1 VGSYLGV
8 HEGPQR
14 IAGWGTDQP
23 LLTGMILSNEPGYY
37 REGEWGIRIETL
49 QVVTAPT
56 QVPGGERPMHGFEQL
71 TLAPL
76 DRRLIDVALLTAD
89 ERAYVDAYHAEV
101 LAKVGPLLAEGVQ
114 KDEAALEWLKAQT
127 APLK

>member
-1 VGSYLGV
+1 
-8 HEGPQR
+8 
-14 IAGWGTDQP
+14 
-23 LLTGMILSNEPGYY
+23 MILSNEPGYY

-76 DRRLIDVALLTAD
+76 DRRLIDVALLTAG

-101 LAKVGPLLAEGVQ
+101 LAKVGPLLADGVQ
-114 KDEAALEWLKAQT
+114 KDAAALEWLKAQT
-127 APLK
+127 APL

>member
-1 VGSYLGV
+1 
-8 HEGPQR
+8 
-14 IAGWGTDQP
+14 QP

-49 QVVTAPT
+49 QVVTEPS
-56 QVPGGERPMHGFEQL
+56 VPEGGERKMHGFEQL

-76 DRRLIDVALLTAD
+76 DRKLIDVDLLTPQ

-101 LAKVGPLLAEGVQ
+101 LAKLGPLLADGVQ
-114 KDEAALEWLKAQT
+114 KDEAALAWLKTQT
-127 APLK
+127 VAL